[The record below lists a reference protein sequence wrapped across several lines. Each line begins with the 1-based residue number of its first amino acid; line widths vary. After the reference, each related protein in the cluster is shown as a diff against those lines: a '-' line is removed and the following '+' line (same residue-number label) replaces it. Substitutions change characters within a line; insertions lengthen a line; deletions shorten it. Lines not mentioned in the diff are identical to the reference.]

1 MEEKQLVSLYINT
14 KQIFRNGFEITYDFK
29 LKCMKGFF
37 RTMVKISFLL
47 PDDATLQEVRLISQ
61 QQGQPLEFVKA
72 GSQDTLRQTVDGM
85 LQNGTEIFISRG
97 FLAKEITA
105 LTTAPVVELR
115 LTRME
120 IYELICAVKSRT
132 RKERP
137 RIAIVCSR
145 NMLCDITGLD
155 ALAGVE
161 LVPYL
166 ADEVH
171 QMPLLLE
178 QAVAEQVD
186 GLITGVGFG
195 DQSQHFPIPCVRFH
209 SGREAVLAALR
220 MAKQIAY
227 TLDMTRAYN
236 ARQQALLDYTVNG
249 LVLLDQTG
257 RIEQLNPPAEQML
270 RCTQGSPVGQ
280 SITQLASAVSPQVL
294 QRVLTEHDEVY
305 ALRQRIG
312 KTTLMLSLTPVS
324 TPEGPSG
331 AVLSITE
338 GQQIELYSENASKDT
353 ARSPAIARTTF
364 ATLPC
369 RSARMQAVVE
379 KARRFSGFAMP
390 VFLSGEAG
398 TEKEELAF
406 CMYNASSLQDGD
418 FVSFHCSSEP
428 PDALYAALFGES
440 RLVHKLRG
448 VLYLDQIQALSPL
461 AQSALAH
468 FLESQRIPERCPASL
483 WVIAAADQP
492 LDALQAQGL
501 VQPDLACV
509 LAPLCLTVPPLRQ
522 RPDDALA
529 WAQAILKQLQP
540 SYGRYLHLTQDAWKA
555 LRGFSWPG
563 NKEQLY
569 GVCQRILVEAPRR
582 TVTEETVRSFLPASA
597 APAADAPAASLL
609 LQPEEQ
615 RLRQL
620 LRLYDGNRAQTA
632 RALGISTTTLWRKMK
647 KYGLT

>member
-1 MEEKQLVSLYINT
+1 
-14 KQIFRNGFEITYDFK
+14 
-29 LKCMKGFF
+29 
-37 RTMVKISFLL
+37 MVKISFLL
-47 PDDATLQEVRLISQ
+47 PDDATLNEVHRISQ
-61 QQGQPLEFVKA
+61 EQDQPLEFVKP
-72 GSQDTLRQTVDGM
+72 GNQGTLRLTVDQM

-97 FLAKEITA
+97 FLAKELTA

-120 IYELICAVKSRT
+120 VYELICAAKAKT
-132 RKERP
+132 PKERP

-178 QAVAEQVD
+178 QAVTEHAD
-186 GLITGVGFG
+186 GLITGVGFS
-195 DQSQHFPIPCVRFH
+195 DQSQQFSIPCVRFH

-220 MAKQIAY
+220 MAKQISY
-227 TLDMTRAYN
+227 TLEMTRSYN

-257 RIEQLNPPAEQML
+257 RIKQLNPPAEQML

-294 QRVLTEHDEVY
+294 QRVLTDHEEVY

-312 KTTLMLSLTPVS
+312 KATLMLSLTPVS
-324 TPEGPSG
+324 TPEGLSG

-338 GQQIELYSENASKDT
+338 GQQIALYSENARKDT

-364 ATLPC
+364 ASLPC

-418 FVSFHCSSEP
+418 FVSFRCSSEP

-448 VLYLDQIQALSPL
+448 VLYLDQVQALSPL

-555 LRGFSWPG
+555 LRSFSWPG

-647 KYGLT
+647 KYGFT

>member
-1 MEEKQLVSLYINT
+1 
-14 KQIFRNGFEITYDFK
+14 
-29 LKCMKGFF
+29 
-37 RTMVKISFLL
+37 MVKISFLL
-47 PDDATLQEVRLISQ
+47 PDDATLNEVHRISQ
-61 QQGQPLEFVKA
+61 EQDQPLELVKT
-72 GSQDTLRQTVDGM
+72 GNQGTLRQTVDQM

-97 FLAKEITA
+97 FLAKELTA

-120 IYELICAVKSRT
+120 VYELICAAKAKT
-132 RKERP
+132 PKERP

-145 NMLCDITGLD
+145 NMLCDTAGLD
-155 ALAGVE
+155 ALARVE

-166 ADEVH
+166 ADEIH

-178 QAVAEQVD
+178 QAVAEHAD
-186 GLITGVGFG
+186 GLITGVGFS
-195 DQSQHFPIPCVRFH
+195 DQNQQFSIPCVRFH
-209 SGREAVLAALR
+209 SGREAVLAALQ
-220 MAKQIAY
+220 MAKQISY
-227 TLDMTRAYN
+227 TLEMTRSYN

-294 QRVLTEHDEVY
+294 QRVLTDHEEVY
-305 ALRQRIG
+305 ALRQ
-312 KTTLMLSLTPVS
+312 
-324 TPEGPSG
+324 
-331 AVLSITE
+331 
-338 GQQIELYSENASKDT
+338 QIALYSENARKDT

-364 ATLPC
+364 ASLPC

-418 FVSFHCSSEP
+418 FVSFHCSSEL
-428 PDALYAALFGES
+428 PDSLYTALFGES
-440 RLVHKLRG
+440 GLIHKLRG
-448 VLYLDQIQALSPL
+448 VLYLDQVQALSPP

-509 LAPLCLTVPPLRQ
+509 LAPLCLTIPPLRQ

-563 NKEQLY
+563 NKAQLY

-647 KYGLT
+647 KYGFT

>member
-1 MEEKQLVSLYINT
+1 
-14 KQIFRNGFEITYDFK
+14 
-29 LKCMKGFF
+29 
-37 RTMVKISFLL
+37 MVKISFLL
-47 PDDATLQEVRLISQ
+47 PDDATLNEVHRISQ
-61 QQGQPLEFVKA
+61 EQDQPLELVKT
-72 GSQDTLRQTVDGM
+72 GNQGTLRQTVDQM

-97 FLAKEITA
+97 FLAKELTA

-120 IYELICAVKSRT
+120 VYELICAAKAKT
-132 RKERP
+132 PKERP

-145 NMLCDITGLD
+145 NMLCDT
-155 ALAGVE
+155 A
-161 LVPYL
+161 
-166 ADEVH
+166 
-171 QMPLLLE
+171 
-178 QAVAEQVD
+178 
-186 GLITGVGFG
+186 
-195 DQSQHFPIPCVRFH
+195 
-209 SGREAVLAALR
+209 GREAVLAALQ
-220 MAKQIAY
+220 MAKQISY
-227 TLDMTRAYN
+227 TLEMTRSYN

-294 QRVLTEHDEVY
+294 QRVLTDHEEVY

-312 KTTLMLSLTPVS
+312 KATLMLSLTPVS
-324 TPEGPSG
+324 TPEGLSG

-338 GQQIELYSENASKDT
+338 GQQIALYSENARKDT

-364 ATLPC
+364 ASLPC

-418 FVSFHCSSEP
+418 FVSFHCSSEL
-428 PDALYAALFGES
+428 PDSLYTALFGES
-440 RLVHKLRG
+440 GLIHKLRG
-448 VLYLDQIQALSPL
+448 VLYLDQVQALSPP

-509 LAPLCLTVPPLRQ
+509 LAPLCLTIPPLRQ

-563 NKEQLY
+563 NKAQLY

-647 KYGLT
+647 KYGFT

>member
-1 MEEKQLVSLYINT
+1 
-14 KQIFRNGFEITYDFK
+14 
-29 LKCMKGFF
+29 
-37 RTMVKISFLL
+37 MVKISFLL
-47 PDDATLQEVRLISQ
+47 PDDATLNEVHRISQ
-61 QQGQPLEFVKA
+61 EQDQPLELVKT
-72 GSQDTLRQTVDGM
+72 GNQGTLRQTVDQM

-97 FLAKEITA
+97 FLAKELTA

-120 IYELICAVKSRT
+120 VYELICAAKAKT
-132 RKERP
+132 PKERP

-145 NMLCDITGLD
+145 NMLCDTAGLD
-155 ALAGVE
+155 ALARVE

-166 ADEVH
+166 ADEIH

-178 QAVAEQVD
+178 QAVAEHAD
-186 GLITGVGFG
+186 GLITGVGFS
-195 DQSQHFPIPCVRFH
+195 DQNQQFSIPCVRFH
-209 SGREAVLAALR
+209 SGREAVLAALQ
-220 MAKQIAY
+220 MAKQISY
-227 TLDMTRAYN
+227 TLEMTRSYN

-280 SITQLASAVSPQVL
+280 SITQLASAVSP
-294 QRVLTEHDEVY
+294 
-305 ALRQRIG
+305 
-312 KTTLMLSLTPVS
+312 
-324 TPEGPSG
+324 PEGLSG

-338 GQQIELYSENASKDT
+338 GQQIALYSENARKDT

-364 ATLPC
+364 ASLPC

-418 FVSFHCSSEP
+418 FVSFHCSSEL
-428 PDALYAALFGES
+428 PDSLYTALFGES
-440 RLVHKLRG
+440 GLIHKLRG
-448 VLYLDQIQALSPL
+448 VLYLDQVQALSPP

-509 LAPLCLTVPPLRQ
+509 LAPLCLTIPPLRQ

-563 NKEQLY
+563 NKAQLY

-647 KYGLT
+647 KYGFT

>member
-1 MEEKQLVSLYINT
+1 
-14 KQIFRNGFEITYDFK
+14 
-29 LKCMKGFF
+29 
-37 RTMVKISFLL
+37 
-47 PDDATLQEVRLISQ
+47 
-61 QQGQPLEFVKA
+61 
-72 GSQDTLRQTVDGM
+72 
-85 LQNGTEIFISRG
+85 
-97 FLAKEITA
+97 
-105 LTTAPVVELR
+105 
-115 LTRME
+115 
-120 IYELICAVKSRT
+120 
-132 RKERP
+132 
-137 RIAIVCSR
+137 
-145 NMLCDITGLD
+145 
-155 ALAGVE
+155 
-161 LVPYL
+161 
-166 ADEVH
+166 
-171 QMPLLLE
+171 
-178 QAVAEQVD
+178 
-186 GLITGVGFG
+186 
-195 DQSQHFPIPCVRFH
+195 
-209 SGREAVLAALR
+209 
-220 MAKQIAY
+220 
-227 TLDMTRAYN
+227 MTRSYN

-294 QRVLTEHDEVY
+294 QRVLTDHEEVY

-312 KTTLMLSLTPVS
+312 KATLMLSLTPVS
-324 TPEGPSG
+324 TPEGLSG

-338 GQQIELYSENASKDT
+338 GQQIALYSENARKDT

-364 ATLPC
+364 ASLPC

-418 FVSFHCSSEP
+418 FVSFHCSSEL
-428 PDALYAALFGES
+428 PDSLYTALFGES
-440 RLVHKLRG
+440 GLIHKLRG
-448 VLYLDQIQALSPL
+448 VLYLDQVQALSPP

-509 LAPLCLTVPPLRQ
+509 LAPLCLTIPPLRQ

-563 NKEQLY
+563 NKAQLY

-647 KYGLT
+647 KYGFT

>member
-1 MEEKQLVSLYINT
+1 
-14 KQIFRNGFEITYDFK
+14 
-29 LKCMKGFF
+29 
-37 RTMVKISFLL
+37 MVKISFLL
-47 PDDATLQEVRLISQ
+47 PDDATLNEVHRISQ
-61 QQGQPLEFVKA
+61 EQDQPLELVKT
-72 GSQDTLRQTVDGM
+72 GNQGTLRQTVDQM

-97 FLAKEITA
+97 FLAKELTA

-120 IYELICAVKSRT
+120 VYELICAAKAKT
-132 RKERP
+132 PKERP

-145 NMLCDITGLD
+145 NMLCDTAGLD
-155 ALAGVE
+155 ALARVE

-166 ADEVH
+166 ADEIH

-178 QAVAEQVD
+178 QAVAEHAD
-186 GLITGVGFG
+186 GLITGVGFS
-195 DQSQHFPIPCVRFH
+195 DQNQQFSIPCVRFH
-209 SGREAVLAALR
+209 SGREAVLAALQ
-220 MAKQIAY
+220 MAKQISY
-227 TLDMTRAYN
+227 TLEMTRSYN

-294 QRVLTEHDEVY
+294 QRVLTDHEEVY

-312 KTTLMLSLTPVS
+312 KATLMLSLTPVS
-324 TPEGPSG
+324 TPEGLSG

-338 GQQIELYSENASKDT
+338 GQQIALYSENARKDT

-364 ATLPC
+364 ASLPC

-418 FVSFHCSSEP
+418 FVSFHCSSEL
-428 PDALYAALFGES
+428 PDSLYTALFGES
-440 RLVHKLRG
+440 GLIHKLRG
-448 VLYLDQIQALSPL
+448 VLYLDQVQALSPP
-461 AQSALAH
+461 AQS
-468 FLESQRIPERCPASL
+468 
-483 WVIAAADQP
+483 
-492 LDALQAQGL
+492 
-501 VQPDLACV
+501 
-509 LAPLCLTVPPLRQ
+509 
-522 RPDDALA
+522 ALA

-563 NKEQLY
+563 NKAQLY

-647 KYGLT
+647 KYGFT